1 MRAARMLER
10 HGVPIVADI
19 PELPA
24 PEGTTR
30 IAVVAA
36 GLQQGDLMRAKGI
49 YKTPEVPYTIGGEGV
64 GLLADGQRVY
74 FGHSLPESGAAC
86 EFTVVPDDEIW
97 PISNELDDGTVIALG
112 IAGTGA
118 LIPLEAANIQHGENV
133 LILGATGPLGQIALQ
148 LSRAMGAGR
157 VIGAARSLPAL
168 ERLKSRGIVDD
179 VAQLGQGDDEAA
191 LKATAGEGFD
201 VVLDCLYG
209 KPAEAALRAT
219 RMGARMISIGV
230 QAGDTM
236 VVPLRDLF
244 QRSHLCVGTSHRN
257 IAERKAAFERLI
269 GYASSLPL
277 VVDSVSFELDHVADA
292 WTTLQNGGAAGKIIV
307 RIKS

>member
-1 MRAARMLER
+1 MRAARILER
-10 HGVPIVADI
+10 NGVPVLQDI
-19 PELPA
+19 PELPV

-30 IAVVAA
+30 IEVVAA
-36 GLQQGDLMRAKGI
+36 GLQQGDLMRAEGI

-64 GLLADGQRVY
+64 GFLADGQRVY

-86 EFTVVPDDEIW
+86 EFTVVPDEEIW
-97 PISNELDDGTVIALG
+97 PIPDELDDGTAIALA

-118 LIPLEAANIQHGENV
+118 LIPLETAKIQPGENV

-148 LSRAMGAGR
+148 LSRVMGAGR
-157 VIGAARSLPAL
+157 VVGAARSLPAL
-168 ERLKSRGIVDD
+168 ERLKSRGIADD

-191 LKATAGEGFD
+191 LKAVSDGGFD

-219 RMGARMISIGV
+219 RIGARMISIGI
-230 QAGDTM
+230 QAGETM

-244 QRSHLCVGTSHRN
+244 QRSHLCVGTSLRSV
-257 IAERKAAFERLI
+257 AERKAAFERLLA
-269 GYASSLPL
+269 YAVSLPL
-277 VVDSVSFELDHVADA
+277 VVDSVPFDLDHVADA

-307 RIKS
+307 KVKS

>member
-10 HGVPIVADI
+10 NGVPVVQDV

-30 IAVVAA
+30 IQVVAA
-36 GLQQGDLMRAKGI
+36 GLQQGDLMRAQGV

-74 FGHSLPESGAAC
+74 FGHSIPASGATC
-86 EFTVVPDDEIW
+86 EFTVVPDEEIW
-97 PISNELDDGTVIALG
+97 PIPDELDDGTVIALA

-118 LIPLEAANIQHGENV
+118 LIPLETANIQPGENV

-148 LSRAMGAGR
+148 LSRVMGAGR
-157 VIGAARSLPAL
+157 VVGAARSLPAL
-168 ERLKSRGIVDD
+168 ERIKSRGIADD

-191 LKATAGEGFD
+191 LKAVSGDGFD

-219 RMGARMISIGV
+219 RIGARMISIGI
-230 QAGDTM
+230 QAGETM

-244 QRSHLCVGTSHRN
+244 QRSHLCVGTSHRSA
-257 IAERKAAFERLI
+257 AERKAAFDRLLA
-269 GYASSLPL
+269 YAVSIPL
-277 VVDSVSFELDHVADA
+277 VVDSVSFDLDHVADA
-292 WTTLQNGGAAGKIIV
+292 WTALQKGGLAGKMIV
-307 RIKS
+307 KLKS